1 MEVAMVDE
9 IIKKLLEAGVH
20 FGHQTR
26 RWNPKM
32 KRFIFGQRS
41 GIYIIDLEKTVDAL
55 NKARDFVHTLTVKG
69 GRVLLIGTKKQAQEV
84 MKSEA
89 MRSGMYYVTNRWR
102 GGLLTNY
109 QTVKKSV
116 QRMITIEKMSENGI
130 FERLTK
136 KEIARLTK
144 ELDKLQKDLMGIR
157 DMERLPD
164 AVFIVDTK
172 NEEIAVKEAIKL
184 HIPIIG
190 LIDTNCDPDFV
201 DYPIPGNDDALKSI
215 RFVAS
220 LITDSIIEGR
230 KGYMETVGNNEQ
242 VNAVTAADSQQ
253 TRIDSAIE
261 KPRQPVYEKTPSR
274 ENEGN

>member
-1 MEVAMVDE
+1 
-9 IIKKLLEAGVH
+9 
-20 FGHQTR
+20 
-26 RWNPKM
+26 
-32 KRFIFGQRS
+32 
-41 GIYIIDLEKTVDAL
+41 
-55 NKARDFVHTLTVKG
+55 
-69 GRVLLIGTKKQAQEV
+69 
-84 MKSEA
+84 
-89 MRSGMYYVTNRWR
+89 
-102 GGLLTNY
+102 
-109 QTVKKSV
+109 
-116 QRMITIEKMSENGI
+116 MITIEKMSENGI